1 MSVEKNEEKIQAA
14 LSANP
19 GVAGVAKRKIGGLGR
34 GLNALIEGSYDKKG
48 DREQRLVANPLNSI
62 GQLSVDQIE
71 TNPYQ
76 PRSHFDQEALAE
88 LADSIKIQGIIQPV
102 TVRQLGTNSY
112 QLISGE
118 RRLQAS
124 KLAGLDTIPAYIRKA
139 DDQQMLEMALIE
151 NIQRENLN
159 AIEIAL
165 SYQRLLSECD
175 LRQEDLGERVGKNRS
190 TVTNYLRLLKL
201 PPSIQIGLRDSV
213 IGMGHARALINIEDP
228 QQQVDLFRRIVAEDL
243 SVRRIEEIVRG
254 GFGRVGGGSA
264 GAGPSPR
271 PWCRWPSCAAPS
283 ASSPTTLARR
293 CSCGRARRAGA
304 KLRFPSI
311 RWRTC
316 NASCTFCNLRR
327 GRNSPRRLAL
337 AACL

>member
-14 LSANP
+14 LNANP
-19 GVAGVAKRKIGGLGR
+19 GVAGAAKRRVGGLGR
-34 GLNALIEGSYDKKG
+34 GLNALIEGSYEHKG
-48 DREQRLVANPLNSI
+48 DREQRLVPHPVNSV
-62 GQLSVDQIE
+62 GQIPV
-71 TNPYQ
+71 
-76 PRSHFDQEALAE
+76 EALAE

-102 TVRQLGTNSY
+102 TVRQLGTNSF

-165 SYQRLLSECD
+165 SYQRLLSECQ

-213 IGMGHARALINIEDP
+213 IGMGHARALINIEDA
-228 QQQVDLFRRIVAEDL
+228 QQQVDLYKRIVAEDL
-243 SVRRIEEIVRG
+243 SVRRVEEIVRG
-254 GFGRVGGGSA
+254 GFGRPTGGNNVSKPQLTPVVPVA
-264 GAGPSPR
+264 E
-271 PWCRWPSCAAPS
+271 
-283 ASSPTTLARR
+283 
-293 CSCGRARRAGA
+293 
-304 KLRFPSI
+304 
-311 RWRTC
+311 
-316 NASCTFCNLRR
+316 LRR
-327 GRNSPRRLAL
+327 TERQLTDHFGSKVQLRPGAQGRGEIKISFDSVEDMQRILHILQPA
-337 AACL
+337 